1 MEAEAAA
8 KLKAKIDFIT
18 DFTNLEL
25 KVRLAAKLT
34 RCERAQA

>member
-25 KVRLAAKLT
+25 KVRLTAEFT
-34 RCERAQA
+34 QYERAQA